1 MSFQGKACLL
11 YAMLNSL
18 PLLAQQPPVKSPLLV
33 RGYTVIP
40 EPQRVSLG
48 NGDFRFGADWR
59 LQPGPGVPPND
70 VAVETLREDLST
82 RFRLRLN
89 PLGKAGVVHLEI
101 QPGSI
106 AVGEALDHDKQL
118 LAEEAYRIELSP
130 QAVRITANAPA
141 GLFYGAETLV
151 QLLKRENGNLL
162 LPQGEIVD
170 WPDLQFRGIY
180 WDDAHHLERM
190 DYLKRAL
197 RQTAFFKI
205 NAFVIKLEG
214 HFQYKSAPALVEPY
228 ALSPAELQEVTDYGI
243 RYHIQLI
250 PYLDGPAH
258 IAFILKHPEYAGL
271 REYPENNYELC
282 ATNPDSYKLM
292 YGMFQDLLDANK
304 GVKYFYLSTDEA
316 YYAGKADNA
325 QCHEAVRAAELGSVG
340 KMLGEF
346 TTKTADYL
354 HDRGRTVVFWGE
366 LPMKPADIPSFPSH
380 LVNGETYGHQFDAA
394 FKAHGIREMIYV
406 STQGE
411 EKLFPNY
418 FILPAD
424 RRLHAGRAGAPA
436 VPEAVQGAVR
446 KIASDSAREEGAV
459 IGAITA
465 AWADAG
471 LHTED
476 FWLGYATIPAAAWHP
491 GGDPRD
497 SMTAFYPLFYGSSA
511 TSMDRVYELMS
522 QQAQFYVDS
531 WETGPSKERKP
542 ILGNSRAIYDTPHPA
557 NDQSIPLPPAP
568 RGKDLSYDSTWAKD
582 NARRLQLVSPS
593 LADIG
598 ELLGLLDR
606 NLRLAEFN
614 RYSLEVFRS
623 IAGLYRQNLEM
634 LQDLGKIDGLF
645 TSARER
651 SQVGSPK
658 EALAALDRALD
669 LAQEIRS
676 ARNKA
681 LAEATATWYQTWYPR
696 VAEANGRRFLHELD
710 DIKDHPPDRT
720 VDMSYLVYRE
730 LLLPFGEWFDEAQ
743 TARNEYAQSR
753 GLAARHD
760 RFDWKDYGIPGK

>member
-1 MSFQGKACLL
+1 MSFRGKACLL
-11 YAMLNSL
+11 CAILNSL
-18 PLLAQQPPVKSPLLV
+18 PVFAQPPPVKSPLLA

-40 EPQRVSLG
+40 DPRKVSLG

-70 VAVETLREDLST
+70 VAVEAFRENLST
-82 RFRLRLN
+82 RFRLRMN
-89 PLGKAGVVHLEI
+89 PRGKAGVVHLEI

-106 AVGEALDHDKQL
+106 AVGEALDRDKQV
-118 LAEEAYRIELSP
+118 LAQEAYRIELSP

-151 QLLKRENGNLL
+151 QLLKKENRDLR
-162 LPQGEIVD
+162 LPQGEIID

-180 WDDAHHLERM
+180 WDDAHHLDRVE
-190 DYLKRAL
+190 YLKRAL
-197 RQTAFFKI
+197 RQAAFFKI
-205 NAFVIKLEG
+205 NAFVIKMEG

-228 ALSPAELQEVTDYGI
+228 ALSPAELQELTDYGL

-258 IAFILKHPEYAGL
+258 IAFILKHPEYARL

-292 YGMFQDLLDANK
+292 FGMFQDLLDANQ
-304 GVKYFYLSTDEA
+304 GVKYFYLSTDEP
-316 YYAGKADNA
+316 YYVGLADNA
-325 QCHEAVRAAELGSVG
+325 QCREAVRATELGSVG

-354 HDRGRTVVFWGE
+354 HERGRTVVFWGE
-366 LPMKPADIPSFPSH
+366 YPAKPEDIPSFPAH

-394 FKAHGIREMIYV
+394 FKAHGIREMVYV

-411 EKLFPNY
+411 EKMFPDY
-418 FILPAD
+418 FILPAA
-424 RRLHAGRAGAPA
+424 RKLHAGRGGSPR
-436 VPEAVQGAVR
+436 VQDAVR
-446 KIASDSAREEGAV
+446 KIASDPAREEGGV
-459 IGAITA
+459 MGAITA

-471 LHTED
+471 LHTEA

-491 GGDPRD
+491 RADPRE
-497 SMTAFYPLFYGSSA
+497 SMTAFYPLFYGPSA
-511 TSMDRVYELMS
+511 TKMDRIYELMS

-531 WETGPSKERKP
+531 WETGPSKARKP
-542 ILGNSRAIYDTPHPA
+542 ILGNSRGIFDTPHPA

-568 RGKDLSYDSTWAKD
+568 SGKDLSYDSTWAKD

-593 LADIG
+593 LADTG

-623 IAGLYRQNLEM
+623 IARLYRQRP
-634 LQDLGKIDGLF
+634 G
-645 TSARER
+645 
-651 SQVGSPK
+651 V
-658 EALAALDRALD
+658 
-669 LAQEIRS
+669 
-676 ARNKA
+676 
-681 LAEATATWYQTWYPR
+681 
-696 VAEANGRRFLHELD
+696 RRHWPQRRRR
-710 DIKDHPPDRT
+710 PPAW
-720 VDMSYLVYRE
+720 
-730 LLLPFGEWFDEAQ
+730 P
-743 TARNEYAQSR
+743 
-753 GLAARHD
+753 
-760 RFDWKDYGIPGK
+760 